1 MWTLARIPIPLF
13 LTILFF
19 GKVHRVLNL
28 LSYTPKNCCAF
39 LLKVVHLSKYNLM
52 RCFESD
58 SRVAI
63 FQGAVFLGGNITA
76 GSFPKGS
83 VLRGGK
89 FHRVAIFRMAVFWAA
104 IFLEPICQNF
114 ERHKLSQSVL
124 CFFFFGSVKKKNIL
138 SCDIPQLVKICITF
152 SASMSH

>member
-1 MWTLARIPIPLF
+1 MHKIVVLTRVVLRGTDRFKCGARSGLNLSNIWVTFMWTLARIPIPLF

-83 VLRGGK
+83 VLRGGQ
-89 FHRVAIFRMAVFWAA
+89 I
-104 IFLEPICQNF
+104 
-114 ERHKLSQSVL
+114 S
-124 CFFFFGSVKKKNIL
+124 
-138 SCDIPQLVKICITF
+138 
-152 SASMSH
+152 